1 MLRERGKE
9 ARRRTIFA
17 AAEVLIRKKGSADFS
32 LNELASEAIVS
43 VGTMYNLIGS
53 KATVL
58 YVLLNQSM
66 DRLDAIQLS
75 PEICSPFERALVATE
90 AVAGVYAS
98 DPELLKPLYRFLL
111 GVEDPLNRPVFMN
124 RALEFWKVRL
134 GCLHEA
140 GLLPK
145 GLTLTDL
152 AREHQI
158 YFAGLLD
165 QWVQGEVSDAE
176 LRPQTRYSS
185 IIRLLALN
193 DDVSRP
199 QLYKELQ
206 KAKRQLA
213 QAAKLSA
220 PTSPVNPPDR

>member
-75 PEICSPFERALVATE
+75 PEIGSPFERALVATE

-111 GVEDPLNRPVFMN
+111 GVEDPLHRPVFMN

-165 QWVQGEVSDAE
+165 QWVQGEIGDAE
-176 LRPQTRYSS
+176 LCPQTRYSS
-185 IIRLLALN
+185 IIRLLGLSG
-193 DDVSRP
+193 DDTRP
-199 QLYKELQ
+199 WLLKELE
-206 KAKRQLA
+206 KAKRRLT
-213 QAAKLSA
+213 QAAKQPKS
-220 PTSPVNPPDR
+220 